1 MKTDL
6 VYSQKLPPRRQFP
19 AATVLLYDAILDKQP
34 FFKTWRQSFAHSW
47 PLVAGENLK
56 TIASFY
62 SLLKKISTATIP
74 QSTDLTFLA
83 VGGGS
88 VGDFVGFL
96 ASTFLRGRRFVQ
108 IPSTWLAAID
118 SAHGGKNG
126 LNLAGVKNQVGTI
139 YPAES
144 VYLVK
149 QLLESQPNER
159 ANDAMGEVLKIAII
173 NTPALLKLIS
183 EKNLYSLLPTLIQ
196 AKLKVVAKD
205 PLEKLGH
212 RRVLNLGHTMGHVF
226 ESHFKLPHG
235 QAVKLG
241 ILFSAK
247 WSLHRKN
254 LKPADYDQICIAAGL
269 NAEATLHSC
278 ITKMNS
284 AKILRLLSKD
294 KKLISSSEIDFIFI
308 CKIGK
313 VIRNKVSFSDVLTE
327 VKRQKQEH

>member
-47 PLVAGENLK
+47 PLAAGENLK
-56 TIASFY
+56 TFASVY
-62 SLLKKISTATIP
+62 GLLKKISTAAIP
-74 QSTDLTFLA
+74 QTTDLTFVA

-96 ASTFLRGRRFVQ
+96 ASTFLRGRRLVQ
-108 IPSTWLAAID
+108 IPSTWLASID

-139 YPAES
+139 YPAAT
-144 VYLVK
+144 VYLVR
-149 QLLESQPNER
+149 QLLESQPSER

-173 NTPALLKLIS
+173 NSPTLVKPIS

-241 ILFSAK
+241 ILFSAR

-254 LKPADYDQICIAAGL
+254 LKAADYKQICIAAGPK
-269 NAEATLHSC
+269 AEATLHSC
-278 ITKMNS
+278 ITKINS

-308 CKIGK
+308 LKIGK
-313 VIRNKVSFSDVLTE
+313 VIRKKVSFSDVLTE